1 MIKAI
6 IVLLNLACKCWVVN
20 EARSIRLVQAGT
32 QANQL
37 ATQLIAFFNFA
48 SVLKKVYQENIPFVK
63 YNTYVFFIKGI
74 IGKTNFYLHVR

>member
-6 IVLLNLACKCWVVN
+6 IVLLNLAFKCWVVN

-37 ATQLIAFFNFA
+37 ATQLIACFNFC
-48 SVLKKVYQENIPFVK
+48 VCLKKGVS
-63 YNTYVFFIKGI
+63 
-74 IGKTNFYLHVR
+74 GKHPIRDIQYIRIFH